1 MKILRSLMVCCA
13 LAGATVN
20 TSFGTQWT
28 TSGFIFCDANQN
40 RQIDSGDVPLPGV
53 LIVITN
59 LSGTYSNADFSTTP
73 DGGFIIQLPGPDTY
87 VEYLHPATF
96 PADASPIIPATGT
109 YSYTFTVGVISNFE
123 GNFLISSTNCVNST
137 NPPPPPPPATNKCCM
152 TGGGTIVK
160 GKGQP
165 AYTFSLEVFPGDTSS
180 GVDNGKLDIVA
191 HAMRLHLKG
200 DVFEI
205 VNCGE
210 EGSCQFVEFQGAGT
224 LTGIAGNKANYGVVY
239 FYARAEDCGEG
250 KNKNDKLY
258 VRVYTADG
266 NTLLLISGDA
276 NNPTNVSP
284 ILTSTGNLQFHS
296 HCGGGGGNDNGGGK
310 GGNGGGSGGGDQGG
324 GNCDNGGGKGGG
336 GDKGGDKG
344 GKGGDCNTGSTKGGG
359 KVKK

>member
-1 MKILRSLMVCCA
+1 VERAEEIWRANVLGTANAVTAAERAERFVHFSSVTVFRLDFPDGVDDGINAHSARYLLR
-13 LAGATVN
+13 
-20 TSFGTQWT
+20 
-28 TSGFIFCDANQN
+28 
-40 RQIDSGDVPLPGV
+40 
-53 LIVITN
+53 
-59 LSGTYSNADFSTTP
+59 SGTYSNADFSTTP

-87 VEYLHPATF
+87 VEYLHPATL

-137 NPPPPPPPATNKCCM
+137 NPPPPPPPPATNKCCM

-205 VNCGE
+205 VNCGG

-250 KNKNDKLY
+250 KNKNEE
-258 VRVYTADG
+258 
-266 NTLLLISGDA
+266 
-276 NNPTNVSP
+276 
-284 ILTSTGNLQFHS
+284 LQP
-296 HCGGGGGNDNGGGK
+296 
-310 GGNGGGSGGGDQGG
+310 
-324 GNCDNGGGKGGG
+324 
-336 GDKGGDKG
+336 
-344 GKGGDCNTGSTKGGG
+344 
-359 KVKK
+359 